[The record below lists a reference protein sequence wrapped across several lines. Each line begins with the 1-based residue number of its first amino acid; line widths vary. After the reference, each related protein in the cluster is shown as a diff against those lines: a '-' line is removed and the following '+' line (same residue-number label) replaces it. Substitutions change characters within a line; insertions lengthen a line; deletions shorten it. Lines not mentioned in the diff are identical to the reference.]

1 MAAADAV
8 GREVSAFDSA
18 VFFQCFEGIGAA
30 GGLKA
35 AAMAHVRREGQAVG
49 LNGQRQ
55 EFGKRGHGAGIPAG
69 WSLVQDVAVCA
80 VACETDQFVFS
91 QGCPVGYVPSRG
103 SDASAV
109 PPEVSGPERYSVG
122 LA

>member
-55 EFGKRGHGAGIPAG
+55 EFGKRGHGAEIPAG

-80 VACETDQFVFS
+80 VACETDQFVFL
-91 QGCPVGYVPSRG
+91 QGCPVGCVPIKGFRCKCRAPRSEW
-103 SDASAV
+103 
-109 PPEVSGPERYSVG
+109 P
-122 LA
+122 